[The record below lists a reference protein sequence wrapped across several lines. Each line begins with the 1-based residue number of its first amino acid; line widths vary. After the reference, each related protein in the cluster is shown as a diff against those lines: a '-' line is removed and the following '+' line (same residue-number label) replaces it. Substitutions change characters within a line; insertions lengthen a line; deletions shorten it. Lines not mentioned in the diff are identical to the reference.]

1 MLYKVLSAVQDQPW
15 QNGDKLSPK
24 VKLTI
29 NHNGA
34 NIVAGYF
41 TEETPESLVNKEL
54 DLLVEEKTTRD
65 GQKKYFT
72 AKDTRKSKPG
82 GDKFQKSDITIRLEV
97 LKAIG
102 EGIDKWTALM
112 NLGDPLQV
120 ADKLFEW
127 VKK

>member
-1 MLYKVLSAVQDQPW
+1 MLYKVLSAVQDQPYEKD
-15 QNGDKLSPK
+15 GKLSPK

-34 NIVAGYF
+34 NVVAGYF
-41 TEETPESLVNKEL
+41 TSEAPDSLVNKEL
-54 DLLVEEKTTRD
+54 DLLVEERKDRN
-65 GQKKYFT
+65 GNPYHVAKK
-72 AKDTRKSKPG
+72 AKSG